1 MRHYKPKPLHWHFLT
16 KSLLVSMLVMT
27 ATLAALTQLTI
38 SYFAQH
44 NLTRNLELA
53 RAIDSIAMVTAAPE
67 HVQQFVESSTP
78 DDVDLSIRVID
89 QDGKRIMAAN
99 HTAEFQAQ
107 LSSLNDAEMTAIV
120 AKAFRSGHFN
130 VDIKTPSG
138 RHLTVLPLTS
148 ARHTLAGQ
156 IVLQQARTLKPA
168 WHHKVTVNADSSS
181 TWLAQLF
188 QTHRHLTVSK
198 FVLPRT
204 RFSGVIVIENRK
216 HWLAGILSGTFLGFT
231 ALIVAGFILI
241 MASGWYFCRHYV
253 LKPVNALS
261 AVIAQQRKGQDQA
274 RAVRSSVME
283 FDHLARQWNGLLN
296 YRQSAEARHRVL
308 SKVLENAP
316 IGIEV
321 SDPSEL
327 IEYANPACLKMTGYS
342 LIEVLGKSPNKL
354 IGNDSADQGILKTAS
369 REVRKGRKWH
379 GQFLS
384 RRKDGSEFT
393 SEVTFHPVMSEDD
406 KLERIIA
413 VRQDVTV
420 RKAYEESLIEAKR
433 VSEDAERSKS
443 EFIARMSHELR
454 TPFNSIIGFADIIA
468 KQQLGPV
475 GNDTYLE
482 FARIIGHSATGLLSI
497 INSIIDLSRLSA
509 GQRPLDEVPVNLVT
523 LVTSVVR
530 THSKDDDEDNGQ
542 VPINIHDKLG
552 GWALQ
557 ADERL
562 INQMLSNLI
571 SNAVKFNREDGQV
584 DISLRRD
591 RQSRIIVEIADT
603 GVGMSKADLDA
614 VFKPFVQLQST
625 YDREHEG
632 IGLGLTLAEN
642 QAAVHDAE
650 IKITS
655 REGHGTKVKV
665 IFPDYRS
672 VKLNDTRF
680 KQSKSTRTRAAS
692 AQAA

>member
-1 MRHYKPKPLHWHFLT
+1 MRHNKPKPLHWHFLT

-27 ATLAALTQLTI
+27 ATLAALTQLTV
-38 SYFAQH
+38 SYFAHH
-44 NLTRNLELA
+44 NLSRNLELA

-67 HVQQFVESSTP
+67 HVQQFVESSAP
-78 DDVDLSIRVID
+78 ADVDLLIRVID
-89 QDGKRIMAAN
+89 QEGQHIMAAN
-99 HTAEFQAQ
+99 RTAEFRSR
-107 LSSLNDAEMTAIV
+107 LSSLNDAELKAV
-120 AKAFRSGHFN
+120 VEKAFRSGNFN
-130 VDIKTPSG
+130 ADIKTSSG

-156 IVLQQARTLKPA
+156 IVLHQARMLKPA
-168 WHHKVTVNADSSS
+168 WHRRVRMNADNSAS
-181 TWLAQLF
+181 WLARLF
-188 QTHRHLTVSK
+188 QPHSHLTSSK
-198 FVLPRT
+198 FTLPRSK
-204 RFSGVIVIENRK
+204 FSGVIVIENRK
-216 HWLAGILSGTFLGFT
+216 HWFAGMLSDTFLGFA
-231 ALIVAGFILI
+231 ALIVTGFILI
-241 MASGWYFCRHYV
+241 VASGWSFCRHYV

-261 AVIAQQRKGQDQA
+261 SVIAQQRKGQDKA

-283 FDHLARQWNGLLN
+283 FDHLARQWNSLLN

-308 SKVLENAP
+308 SKVLEHTP

-321 SDPSEL
+321 TDPNEL
-327 IEYANPACLKMTGYS
+327 IEYANPAYLKMTGYS
-342 LIEVLGKSPNKL
+342 LIEVLGKSPSKLTGNK
-354 IGNDSADQGILKTAS
+354 NADQDILKTAS
-369 REVRKGRKWH
+369 KEIRAGRKWH

-393 SEVTFHPVMSEDD
+393 SEVTLHPVKSQDD

-433 VSEDAERSKS
+433 VSQDAERSKS

-482 FARIIGHSATGLLSI
+482 FARIIEQSATGLLSI
-497 INSIIDLSRLSA
+497 INSIIDLSRLAA
-509 GQRPLDEVPVNLVT
+509 GQRPLDEVPVNLLP
-523 LVTSVVR
+523 LVNGVIR
-530 THSKDDDEDNGQ
+530 THLKDEDEDR
-542 VPINIHDKLG
+542 ISIKIHDKLG

-562 INQMLSNLI
+562 ISQMLGNLV
-571 SNAVKFNREDGQV
+571 SNAVKFNRDDGQV

-603 GVGMSKADLDA
+603 GIGMSKADLA
-614 VFKPFVQLQST
+614 SAFKPFVQLQSA
-625 YDREHEG
+625 YDREQDG

-642 QAAVHDAE
+642 QAAVHDAQ

-665 IFPDYRS
+665 IFPNYRS

-680 KQSKSTRTRAAS
+680 KQVKSTRTRATS